1 MHPYYRRRARLM
13 SHSVRGGDES
23 TARRFIVEVPGV
35 PTLKSPIS
43 NAVVVGNTCYIS
55 GQLSIFE
62 EGYRPGTP
70 REEAERA
77 FELVFL
83 IARQAG
89 FAKEDIVHVDLAFSD
104 LTNLPE
110 VNALFGELFNP
121 RPARTIYQAAA
132 LPYGAKI
139 KVQAIAA
146 KG

>member
-1 MHPYYRRRARLM
+1 M
-13 SHSVRGGDES
+13 
-23 TARRFIVEVPGV
+23 ARRFIGEVPGV
-35 PTLKSPIS
+35 PKLQSPIS

-55 GQLSIFE
+55 GQLCVFE

-70 REEAERA
+70 RQEAERA
-77 FELVFL
+77 FALIFL

-104 LTNLPE
+104 LSSLPE

-132 LPYGAKI
+132 LSYGAKI

-146 KG
+146 RG